1 MRLPNGF
8 GNVSKLPG
16 NRRKPYRARVTVGWL
31 ADDTGKQHQQYK
43 TIGYYASREEGL
55 IALCNYHQNP
65 AKPSPQLSFSKVY
78 DLWSKEHYSKISKSN
93 ERGYTSAFKLCEPL
107 HDFTFSNIRLI
118 HLQQIID
125 HLNKNY
131 PVLRRIKI
139 LYSQL
144 YKYAMQN
151 DICEK
156 DYSKYVDVSQYKNRN
171 PNAYKRE
178 PFSEEE
184 IALLWEISP
193 RDIRASFILMM
204 IYSGCRIGE
213 LLNLKKK
220 DICLEHRYFYI
231 KHAKTSSGIRY
242 VPIAD
247 KVYPFW
253 EKWYE
258 KDDGIYL
265 FSDQNQSPLKYHSF
279 YGAFWKPLMAELKL
293 EHLPHDTRHTC
304 ITMLTMAQ
312 ISDKIIRKIVGHKGQ
327 NVTEIVY
334 THFEIKELQDAI
346 NQI

>member
-1 MRLPNGF
+1 M
-8 GNVSKLPG
+8 
-16 NRRKPYRARVTVGWL
+16 
-31 ADDTGKQHQQYK
+31 
-43 TIGYYASREEGL
+43 
-55 IALCNYHQNP
+55 
-65 AKPSPQLSFSKVY
+65 
-78 DLWSKEHYSKISKSN
+78 
-93 ERGYTSAFKLCEPL
+93 
-107 HDFTFSNIRLI
+107 
-118 HLQQIID
+118 
-125 HLNKNY
+125 NKNY

-156 DYSKYVDVSQYKNRN
+156 GYSKYVDVSQYKNRN

-193 RDIRASFILMM
+193 RDIRASFTLMM

-220 DICLEHRYFYI
+220 DIC
-231 KHAKTSSGIRY
+231 
-242 VPIAD
+242 
-247 KVYPFW
+247 
-253 EKWYE
+253 
-258 KDDGIYL
+258 
-265 FSDQNQSPLKYHSF
+265 
-279 YGAFWKPLMAELKL
+279 L